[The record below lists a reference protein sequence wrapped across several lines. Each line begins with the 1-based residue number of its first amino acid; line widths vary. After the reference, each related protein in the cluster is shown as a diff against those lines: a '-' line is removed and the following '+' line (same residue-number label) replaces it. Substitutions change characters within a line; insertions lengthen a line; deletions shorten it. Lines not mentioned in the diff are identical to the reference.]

1 MSVSPTHQYL
11 CLATT
16 SPTLHFLSITPSGLE
31 PPPAHLLRSDAL
43 PSRTRTVSIAWG
55 APRAVKSDSDSS
67 SRNDS
72 HTPSQVSWEWR
83 DTYLVTGNSDS
94 SFRKFDLLPPDASR
108 PGAGRVAL
116 SDRAVVEKQSKGAR
130 KNGKGTVVWGVAV
143 LPDHTIVTADSL
155 GTVSFWDG
163 ASMAQKQT
171 FRAHKADAMCMTIA
185 AGGRAVFTSGPDQ
198 RVCQFVR
205 VDKAAGAGS
214 GSAGEWALTTTK
226 RAHAHDVRALACFPA
241 YTPAP
246 IGELEPSPSLAPVLA
261 SGGWDMSLILTPCG
275 APSSSSAA
283 APKVRNPLGRAQVLA
298 PRVAKILFEES
309 YPRKMSYLGG
319 ARGTSLISISRA
331 ARLVLGRKE
340 RSVGVWKVHS
350 HEQGWD
356 KLLDMDFRLRTAL
369 TCAVL
374 SDDGRWMAVSDLYET
389 KLFAL
394 RPASTGTGSLVP
406 KRIKSF
412 LPTLLASKALKH
424 LELESRGT
432 GSSAL
437 LFTPDSGKLIL
448 AFAMSGQVV
457 VLELSGDREA
467 RGEEVSV
474 AQVFKRD
481 DAAVGQGGRVIV
493 TKKEMQSAKAAS
505 AAKGAAGTGVVANG
519 NLPRAERR
527 RLAREQQQQQQQ
539 QQEEAVTAPNGVA
552 EEDMDVDGEDNDE
565 KAAESNDSSSD
576 SEDDSDGD
584 SDAPTYVN
592 DKRGRV
598 ACMAASADGQ
608 WLAVSDLLGKV
619 SIFNLDTLRV
629 STSSRCKEAVVLQHD
644 STLLRQLYLVSYT

>member
-55 APRAVKSDSDSS
+55 PPRPVKSSS
-67 SRNDS
+67 SD
-72 HTPSQVSWEWR
+72 TYDWR

-130 KNGKGTVVWGVAV
+130 KNNAKGTIVWGVAV
-143 LPDHTIVTADSL
+143 LPDHTVVTADSL
-155 GTVSFWDG
+155 GTVAFWDG

-171 FRAHKADAMCMTIA
+171 FRAHKADAMCMAISA
-185 AGGRAVFTSGPDQ
+185 DGRAVFTSGPDQ

-205 VDKAAGAGS
+205 LDKATSTSTGGS

-226 RAHAHDVRALACFPA
+226 RTHAHDVRALACFPA
-241 YTPAP
+241 YTPALP
-246 IGELEPSPSLAPVLA
+246 GVLSSQLQNHLAPVLA
-261 SGGWDMSLILTPCG
+261 SGGWDMSLVLTPC
-275 APSSSSAA
+275 AAPNPSSGSIRL
-283 APKVRNPLGRAQVLA
+283 RNPLGRSTTATN
-298 PRVAKILFEES
+298 PKAKVLFEES

-319 ARGTSLISISRA
+319 ARGTSLISISRS

-340 RSVGVWKVHS
+340 RSVGIWKVHS
-350 HEQGWD
+350 DEQGWD

-369 TCAVL
+369 TCAVI
-374 SDDGRWMAVSDLYET
+374 SEDGRWMAVSDLYET

-394 RPASTGTGSLVP
+394 RSSSASTGMGSLAP

-412 LPTLLASKALKH
+412 LPTLLQSKALKH

-432 GSSAL
+432 GASSL
-437 LFTPDSGKLIL
+437 LFSPDSGRLIMGM
-448 AFAMSGQVV
+448 AMSGQVV
-457 VLELSGDREA
+457 ILELNGGEGQVK
-467 RGEEVSV
+467 GEEVRV

-481 DAAVGQGGRVIV
+481 EAMVGQAGRVIV
-493 TKKEMQSAKAAS
+493 PMKDAAGAG
-505 AAKGAAGTGVVANG
+505 AAAGKGAA
-519 NLPRAERR
+519 PRRQRR
-527 RLAREQQQQQQQ
+527 RARKQ
-539 QQEEAVTAPNGVA
+539 V
-552 EEDMDVDGEDNDE
+552 
-565 KAAESNDSSSD
+565 
-576 SEDDSDGD
+576 D
-584 SDAPTYVN
+584 SDAPAAVVVN
-592 DKRGRV
+592 GDAHAPAEGEMEIDQEAEDPAGPATEQEKEKEGREDDESSSEEENEEDEEGVKTVGEKQGRV
-598 ACMAASADGQ
+598 ASMAVSADGQ

-619 SIFNLDTLRV
+619 SIYNLDTLRV
-629 STSSRCKEAVVLQHD
+629 SNEPTFLPR
-644 STLLRQLYLVSYT
+644 